1 MDNEEKVY
9 TVDTLAE
16 LWSVPR
22 RKVADLVRKGK
33 LRCFRVGASIR
44 IHQSMVDEFMM
55 ENGSGKTKDKIKGK

>member
-1 MDNEEKVY
+1 MDSEEKVY

-33 LRCFRVGASIR
+33 LKCFRVGASIR
-44 IHQSMVDEFMM
+44 IHQRMVDEFME
-55 ENGSGKTKDKIKGK
+55 ENGSEKTKKK

>member
-1 MDNEEKVY
+1 MENEEKVY

-16 LWSVPR
+16 LWRVPR

-44 IHQSMVDEFMM
+44 IHQSMVDEFMK
-55 ENGSGKTKDKIKGK
+55 ENGNVKPKEKAKGK

>member
-1 MDNEEKVY
+1 MENEEKVY

>member
-1 MDNEEKVY
+1 MDKEEKVY

-44 IHQSMVDEFMM
+44 IHKRMVGEIMD
-55 ENGSGKTKDKIKGK
+55 ENGSEKKNKK

>member
-1 MDNEEKVY
+1 MENEEKVY

-55 ENGSGKTKDKIKGK
+55 ENGNGKTKDKIKGK